1 MSGARFEVGQ
11 RVFARSIGDH
21 NCVWIFEV
29 VKRTAKFV
37 DLHRV
42 GSESLRHP
50 EGETFRVGIR
60 FGWQTK
66 ELAEEWAMPFGQYSM
81 APVVRSSRSAGW
93 GAPSPADLVAV
104 TL

>member
-37 DLHRV
+37 DLHQV

-50 EGETFRVGIR
+50 EGQTFRVKVRTHGVD
-60 FGWQTK
+60 GV
-66 ELAEEWAMPFGQYSM
+66 EWALPFGDYSM
-81 APVVRSSRSAGW
+81 APSVRPSRQVGW
-93 GAPSPADLVAV
+93 GTPSPADLVAV